1 MPTLQRA
8 PEVDGRILEVE
19 WDHPA
24 ADGLVGFWVA
34 GCSVNVANGK
44 EPKFRALGRGRPS
57 GLSGRFAGTVSTDSR
72 VVGVGSNWGFA
83 TAFTTG
89 TAATTSAIV
98 GVNAASGA
106 GEGFGFHAT
115 HSSAPYAGAIYAGS
129 SYSVIGKP
137 TGGALSNNTRYV
149 IGASRAGN
157 NGKVYRNGIV
167 TASAGSLSAPPAC
180 AVLTLGNH
188 SNGTG
193 GWSVAPDFEY
203 FLLWSKAPSPAVFF
217 EVAREWR
224 RLLRKTS
231 ILIPAASGNTG
242 TSSTTL
248 DNLTLSATA
257 SITAQG
263 QASIALADVTLSA
276 TGASVNQGA
285 ASITLAGATLSAA
298 GSITAQGAA
307 NITLADLSLAAT
319 GESTPVG
326 SGTAS
331 ITLDDVGVAATGSLV
346 SRGQATLTLADLGLS
361 AVGALTNRGQAA
373 ITLDAL
379 LLSASGANSDAVIYT
394 RAPRGGGYPATVPT
408 TERYGMTNT
417 KRPAMTNTRR

>member
-8 PEVDGRILEVE
+8 PEVDGRILEVD

-24 ADGLVGFWVA
+24 ADGLVGVWVA

-89 TAATTSAIV
+89 TSNLVSAV
-98 GVNAASGA
+98 TGVNAASGS

-115 HSSAPYAGAIYAGS
+115 HSNATYAGAIYAGS

-149 IGASRAGN
+149 IGASRAGS
-157 NGKVYRNGIV
+157 NGKVYRNGIL

-203 FLLWSKAPSPAVFF
+203 FLLWSKAPSPAVFL

-224 RLLRKTS
+224 RLLRKNS
-231 ILIPAASGNTG
+231 VWLPAASGGTTVAPSKGALTFTG
-242 TSSTTL
+242 KQPSIAQTANQTIAPAKGALVLTGKQPTVSQGANQTVAPSKGAITFTGKQPTVTQTANQTVAPSKGALTFTGKQPTVSQDSGTVVAPSKGTL
-248 DNLTLSATA
+248 TFQGGIP
-257 SITAQG
+257 SITQTA
-263 QASIALADVTLSA
+263 
-276 TGASVNQGA
+276 NQIIVP
-285 ASITLAGATLSAA
+285 SK
-298 GSITAQGAA
+298 
-307 NITLADLSLAAT
+307 
-319 GESTPVG
+319 
-326 SGTAS
+326 
-331 ITLDDVGVAATGSLV
+331 GSLV
-346 SRGQATLTLADLGLS
+346 F
-361 AVGALTNRGQAA
+361 VGKTPTVEQ
-373 ITLDAL
+373 
-379 LLSASGANSDAVIYT
+379 SGAVTFT
-394 RAPRGGGYPATVPT
+394 RAPGGGGYPATVPT
-408 TERYGMTNT
+408 TERYGMSNT
-417 KRPAMTNTRR
+417 TRPAMTNTRR